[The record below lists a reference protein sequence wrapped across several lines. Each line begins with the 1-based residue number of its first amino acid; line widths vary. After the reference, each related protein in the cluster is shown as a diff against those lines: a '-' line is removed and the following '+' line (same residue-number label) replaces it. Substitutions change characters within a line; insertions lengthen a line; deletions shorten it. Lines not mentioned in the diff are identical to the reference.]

1 MYSIFKLTILKFG
14 VVGIAGMAIDFSCT
28 WFCKEKLHWNKYL
41 ANSVGFSMAVVNN
54 FILNRIWTF
63 GNLSQP
69 VGEQFL
75 KFLLISCGGLL
86 INNIT
91 LSLLIARTRKNF
103 YLLKVIVIG
112 IVFIWNYLM
121 NYFYTF
127 N

>member
-1 MYSIFKLTILKFG
+1 VYSIFKLTILKFG